1 MQGLHFSRTLDVIH
15 ILHAQGWSDW
25 DDFVV
30 KWAKSKTMQVVGLN
44 CWEVF
49 HLLEALPV
57 PPEKKAAQL
66 QKMDQLVRTQKLK
79 VHSYQPWLDGKVAEH
94 IALWKQQASSSTN

>member
-1 MQGLHFSRTLDVIH
+1 MFY
-15 ILHAQGWSDW
+15 
-25 DDFVV
+25 
-30 KWAKSKTMQVVGLN
+30 
-44 CWEVF
+44 
-49 HLLEALPV
+49 LLEALPV